1 MPRDSARADPPRPD
15 RPSGAP
21 PRVLL
26 VDAYP
31 ERRAGLRLL
40 LEDARMSVFEAASGT
55 EALAIINLVA
65 PDVAV
70 VDLRVPDWDGL
81 ALIRQLRLRR
91 PSLAALAQSTA
102 ERAAVLPAAADVGAI
117 DVIDGGTTPAGM
129 VEVVREAVS
138 LSRATAVVTSHAR
151 SGTRTGR
158 PAATR

>member
-1 MPRDSARADPPRPD
+1 MPRDSARADPTPPD
-15 RPSGAP
+15 RPTGAP
-21 PRVLL
+21 PRILL
-26 VDAYP
+26 VDAFP

-55 EALAIINLVA
+55 EALAIMNLVA

-91 PSLAALAQSTA
+91 PSLAVLAQSTA
-102 ERAAVLPAAADVGAI
+102 DRVAVLPAAAAGAV
-117 DVIDGGTTPAGM
+117 DVIDGATSPAEM

-138 LSRATAVVTSHAR
+138 LSRTAALVTSHRPGQDKAA
-151 SGTRTGR
+151 SGNPR
-158 PAATR
+158 